1 MANARRIRLE
11 AEMPFREA
19 AQRTVQ
25 ARGPELLETV
35 EAARQGDDIEALHDL
50 RVAARRLRAVLEVY
64 EQALPAKAH
73 RRALKLVRATGD
85 ASNAARDLDVQIA
98 FLQEFAAAAT
108 PSDRPGVQTL
118 VKELQRLRAAAAAAL
133 HPALDRLDRHGELE
147 HAIGALVAPPPPP
160 PPPPAPPPDAAR

>member
-1 MANARRIRLE
+1 MANARRIRLDG
-11 AEMPFREA
+11 EMPFRQA
-19 AQRTVQ
+19 AERTVA

-64 EQALPAKAH
+64 EPALPAKSH
-73 RRALKLVRATGD
+73 RRALKLVKATGD

-98 FLQEFAAAAT
+98 FLQDFAAAAT
-108 PSDRPGVQTL
+108 PADRPGVQSL
-118 VKELQRLRAAAAAAL
+118 VRALQELRAAAAAAL

-147 HAIGALVAPPPPP
+147 HAISALM
-160 PPPPAPPPDAAR
+160 PPPAPPKPDAAP

>member
-25 ARGPELLETV
+25 ARGPELLATV
-35 EAARQGDDIEALHDL
+35 EAARQADDIEALHDL

-64 EQALPAKAH
+64 DQALPPKAH
-73 RRALKLVRATGD
+73 RRALKLVKATGD

-98 FLQEFAAAAT
+98 FLEEFAAAAT
-108 PSDRPGVQTL
+108 PSDRPGVQNL
-118 VKELQRLRAAAAAAL
+118 IKELQRLRAAAAAAL

-147 HAIGALVAPPPPP
+147 RAIGALVP
-160 PPPPAPPPDAAR
+160 PPPPAAPPADATP

>member
-1 MANARRIRLE
+1 MAVARRIRLDG
-11 AEMPFREA
+11 EMPFRQA

-25 ARGPELLETV
+25 ARGPELLATV

-73 RRALKLVRATGD
+73 RRALKLVKATGD

-98 FLQEFAAAAT
+98 FLQDFAAQAAAA
-108 PSDRPGVQTL
+108 DRAGVQNL
-118 VKELQRLRAAAAAAL
+118 VRELERLRAEAAAAL
-133 HPALDRLDRHGELE
+133 HPALDRLDRAGELE
-147 HAIGALVAPPPPP
+147 RAITALVPEEPS
-160 PPPPAPPPDAAR
+160 